1 MKMPR
6 LNAVLYKD
14 MQQKVKRANFAVTL
28 MVVNALMFIVALCAI
43 SIMYGNSYYSYAR
56 VDNQMLIYLFIGLI
70 VAECVF
76 ICFVIPSFTAGSIS
90 GEREKQTLDVLLTT
104 KMSPWEIIKGKF
116 FSSITQILMVMITGL
131 PIFAL
136 VFIYGG
142 ITFWQMLAVL
152 VVIIA
157 GSMYMASFG
166 VFFSAALKK
175 TLNATVLTY
184 LAIGFLF
191 GGTIIISIL
200 PIAFVEYLNEYIYYM
215 QTGTY
220 NYSAAS
226 DILNVDP
233 MVFLLYA
240 NPLTTV
246 FDCIGTIFGGGSGY
260 NDVCMSALIT
270 EITDYSSS
278 NILLRFWS
286 AVGVVIQLA
295 LTYVNLKF
303 AARVLNPLRN
313 RKVKVKGARHE
324 RKGSKNS

>member
-14 MQQKVKRANFAVTL
+14 MQQKVKRANFAISLLVI
-28 MVVNALMFIVALCAI
+28 NGLMFLVALCVIAG
-43 SIMYGNSYYSYAR
+43 MFGNNYYYSNI
-56 VDNQMLIYLFIGLI
+56 DNQMLIYLFIGLI

-76 ICFVIPSFTAGSIS
+76 ICFAIPSYTAGSIS

-104 KMSPWEIIKGKF
+104 KMSPWEIVKGKF
-116 FSSITQILMVMITGL
+116 MSSISQILMVMITGL

-142 ITFWQMLAVL
+142 ITFLQMLAVL
-152 VVIIA
+152 VVIMI

-166 VFFSAALKK
+166 VYFSAALKK

-184 LAIGFLF
+184 LSLVLLFL
-191 GGTIIISIL
+191 GTILVTVL
-200 PIAFVEYLNEYIYYM
+200 PIALMEVLNEYIYYLNH
-215 QTGTY
+215 GNY
-220 NYSAAS
+220 NYQATPDYINLDWLS
-226 DILNVDP
+226 
-233 MVFLLYA
+233 FLLYA

-246 FDCIGTIFGGGSGY
+246 FDAIGTIFGGGSGY
-260 NDVCMSALIT
+260 NDVCMASLIN
-270 EITDYSSS
+270 EITDYSRD
-278 NILLRFWS
+278 NILLKYWS
-286 AVGVVIQLA
+286 VIGSVVQLG

-303 AARVLNPLRN
+303 AARVLNPLRKK
-313 RKVKVKGARHE
+313 KVKVKGARHE